1 MKKTTAYA
9 RKRARQGLP
18 GDPSVLWSRDYGV
31 WARAIVV
38 RKAYDDEANTQDAD
52 AIMAN
57 VRFHLQRLLD
67 RLVPAGDVEPHD
79 LMAHVVGVA
88 QIRSLDIGKNS
99 DAQGKQQASD
109 TIQALNEASQG
120 LHRMRARWESSQVW
134 GLDGPAI
141 TALKDAVD
149 IYETILRNSTPQQ
162 MEHAQTVRLNSLQR
176 MKKP

>member
-18 GDPSVLWSRDYGV
+18 SDPSVLWGRDYGV
-31 WARAIVV
+31 WARAIG
-38 RKAYDDEANTQDAD
+38 KQKPFDDSANAHDAD
-52 AIMAN
+52 TIMAN
-57 VRFHLQRLLD
+57 ARLQLQRLLD

-79 LMAHVVGVA
+79 LLAHVVGIS
-88 QIRSLDIGKNS
+88 QIRALDIGKNS

-141 TALKDAVD
+141 TALKEAMD
-149 IYETILRNSTPQQ
+149 IYETLLRNSTPQQ
-162 MEHAQTVRLNSLQR
+162 MEDAQTVRLATLKR
-176 MKKP
+176 MKKQ